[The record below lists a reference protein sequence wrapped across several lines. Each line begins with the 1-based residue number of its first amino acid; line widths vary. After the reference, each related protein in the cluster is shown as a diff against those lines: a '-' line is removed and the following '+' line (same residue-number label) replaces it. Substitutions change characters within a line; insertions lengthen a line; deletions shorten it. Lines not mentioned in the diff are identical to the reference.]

1 MNGKPI
7 ISSADVLGLMQLM
20 PATRAEY
27 QSQLRLS
34 DDPYDARNNIMT
46 GAT

>member
-1 MNGKPI
+1 M
-7 ISSADVLGLMQLM
+7 GLMQLM
-20 PATRAEY
+20 PATWADYR
-27 QSQLRLS
+27 SRLRLS